1 MFSKRTVPL
10 VFGLHAVPI
19 IGIGFFASRE
29 GMLGQKMKA
38 LTVALVPKEKPP
50 VVEKPKVEQPK
61 VEVPQPITP
70 KQEIVQQTAP
80 PPKTESVAPP
90 VVVPP
95 ASELPSI
102 QFNDGAKDVLT
113 TSDPIQLYKSQI
125 EFSLRSQWKRPEN
138 LHDENYVAMVEITV
152 DNKGKIVDNKWLSG
166 SGDSI
171 WDSSVK
177 KVFTEVRSISRPP
190 PKGFPNTFQ
199 VKFDT
204 ANE

>member
-1 MFSKRTVPL
+1 MFSKRTVAL
-10 VFGLHAVPI
+10 VFGLHAVAI